1 MIRRRSS
8 RWHRGIFCFSGG
20 STQRHKEHKGGGGE
34 DHSYQILCVLCAFVL
49 DLIVIVEQL
58 AGNVTGVS
66 LGDRKIERVALAS
79 DGLAKHRQRVKSDAG
94 REIGISLPHG
104 ATLSD
109 GDILHLDAV
118 SAVVIFQEE
127 EYLLRFLP
135 RSPEEFGE
143 VGYQVGNLH
152 RAAMVDATG
161 VTVLLDPAV
170 EALAARFHF
179 PCERAKGKFRP
190 MQNTG
195 HKH

>member
-1 MIRRRSS
+1 M
-8 RWHRGIFCFSGG
+8 
-20 STQRHKEHKGGGGE
+20 
-34 DHSYQILCVLCAFVL
+34 
-49 DLIVIVEQL
+49 IVEQL

-66 LGDRKIERVALAS
+66 LGDRKVERVALAS
-79 DGLAKHRQRVKSDAG
+79 EDLAKHRQRVKTDAG

-109 GDILHLDAV
+109 GDILHLDAE
-118 SAVVIFQEE
+118 SAIVIVQQDEF
-127 EYLLRFLP
+127 LLRFLP

-152 RAAMVDATG
+152 RAAMIDAKG

-170 EALAARFHF
+170 EALASRFHF
-179 PCERAKGKFRP
+179 PCERAKGKFHP
-190 MQNTG
+190 IQNTG